1 MKALFNITQTS
12 IFGIFFGI
20 FLIALS
26 FSTLRAT
33 YGFGVIELIFLII
46 LLLYIL
52 NYFFLKSEQF
62 HLFPFT
68 PLIYVILF
76 VTPLTIINVNY
87 EFYGSEF
94 STALALL
101 LATTVGAI
109 VSTFNKNFR
118 HGLAFGVGICCL
130 ASVLF
135 IIFSGSL
142 VETIFRFA
150 FLSGNPNTLAL
161 YSLCACFIVCLLYP
175 KNLLRSIFVVAAVF
189 YGIISL
195 SDSLFLALVVGSL
208 FGIACYLLKHGL
220 LFVLLISF
228 GIIFFIFIIN
238 MELNIINAL
247 NDLWVSA
254 DEGGSRISLLIHGI
268 EAYLESPFLGHGA
281 GAFSGHFHPFGRFEA
296 HNTYVDLLTIG
307 GPFLALIF
315 LMPLV
320 ISIPSLYRN
329 NEFLS
334 LVFLMAIIIF
344 AFFHFTARHPVIWAV
359 WGICIASILSKEFLV
374 KD

>member
-175 KNLLRSIFVVAAVF
+175 KTFLDQYLLLQQSSMELSHYQIVF
-189 YGIISL
+189 FG
-195 SDSLFLALVVGSL
+195 LVVGSL

-228 GIIFFIFIIN
+228 GIIFFIFI
-238 MELNIINAL
+238 
-247 NDLWVSA
+247 
-254 DEGGSRISLLIHGI
+254 LIW
-268 EAYLESPFLGHGA
+268 S
-281 GAFSGHFHPFGRFEA
+281 
-296 HNTYVDLLTIG
+296 
-307 GPFLALIF
+307 
-315 LMPLV
+315 
-320 ISIPSLYRN
+320 
-329 NEFLS
+329 
-334 LVFLMAIIIF
+334 
-344 AFFHFTARHPVIWAV
+344 
-359 WGICIASILSKEFLV
+359 
-374 KD
+374 